1 MIEEKA
7 YGMQEI
13 NLGRQGE
20 NKARRVTF
28 DIAEKWRETY
38 GAGGSFSLI
47 VQREGDASPYPVALS
62 EEDGLLVWLV
72 ESADTAKSGEGR
84 AELRYTLGDV
94 IAKSQT
100 YRTRVR
106 AAMDESTVDPPEA
119 YQSWVDEV
127 LTAAA
132 GVESAVAKM
141 PYVDSTTGN
150 WFKWDAASG
159 AFADTGVP
167 ATGPQGEQGP
177 KGDTGEQGPKGD
189 TGATGPKGDTGATGP
204 QGPKGEKGETGA
216 TGAQGEQGIQGIQGI
231 QGPKGETGETG
242 STGPQGPKGDKGDAF
257 TYNDFTEEQLA
268 ALKGAKGDT
277 GERGPK
283 GETGDTGPRGLQGEK
298 GDTGETGPQGPKGD
312 TGDTGPQGPKGPQGE
327 QGVKGDTGAVGPQ
340 GPRGEQGIQGPKGD
354 TGSGFRVLGYYA
366 SKAALDAAKEATAV
380 AGDAYGVG
388 TGKPYDIYIFD
399 GVTNAFV
406 DNGPLQGAKGDKGDT
421 GAQGP
426 AGPAGADGAPGKDGA
441 TGPQGPQGEKGDT
454 GPQGPKG
461 EDGAPGKDGTNGTNG
476 KDGVTFTPSVSD
488 AGLLSWTNDG
498 GKTNPKSVNIKGQK
512 GDPGADGAPG
522 KDGDTGPQGPKGD
535 PGADGKTPVKG
546 TDYFTPADIE
556 EIAQEAAGKVDVSA
570 QISAHNT
577 SATAHS
583 DIRTALNGK
592 LDKTGDGSN
601 VTAAFTAATTR
612 ANISTGEKLSVLF
625 SKIAKWFADLGTLAF
640 KSTVAKSDLASD
652 VQTSLGKADS
662 ALQSYK
668 ETDPTVPEWAK
679 AKSKPSYTKSEVG
692 LGNVDNVKQYS
703 KSNPP
708 PYPVTSV
715 NGKTGAV
722 TVPTVSVPSTT
733 AILKGNG
740 SGGIVAA
747 TRGSDYI
754 ASGNIVKQTLVSAET
769 DPTEN
774 YAINWL
780 FG

>member
-1 MIEEKA
+1 MRTIEVKELA
-7 YGMQEI
+7 YLP
-13 NLGRQGE
+13 LGRQGE
-20 NKARRVTF
+20 NKAQRIVWPG
-28 DIAEKWRETY
+28 IADSWARLY
-38 GAGGSFSLI
+38 GEGVFALT
-47 VQREGDASPYPVALS
+47 VLREGDSAPYPASLKSENGDVIWTLS
-62 EEDGLLVWLV
+62 N
-72 ESADTAKSGEGR
+72 ADTARAGEGM
-84 AELRYTLGDV
+84 AELTYTVGGA
-94 IAKSQT
+94 IAKS
-100 YRTRVR
+100 RTWR
-106 AAMDESTVDPPEA
+106 TVVEPSLSANGTTEPPEA

-127 LTAAA
+127 LSAA
-132 GVESAVAKM
+132 GVESAVSKM

-189 TGATGPKGDTGATGP
+189 TGATGPKGDTGATGA
-204 QGPKGEKGETGA
+204 QGPKGEKGDTGA
-216 TGAQGEQGIQGIQGI
+216 TGAQGPQGEQGIQGVQGI
-231 QGPKGETGETG
+231 QGPKGDTGETG

-257 TYNDFTEEQLA
+257 TYDDFTEAQLA

-283 GETGDTGPRGLQGEK
+283 GETGDTGPQ
-298 GDTGETGPQGPKGD
+298 GPQGDKGD
-312 TGDTGPQGPKGPQGE
+312 TGDTGPQGPKGDTGETGPQGPQGE

-340 GPRGEQGIQGPKGD
+340 GPQGEQGIQGPKGD

-366 SKAALDAAKEATAV
+366 SKAALDAAHKATAK

-388 TGKPYDIYIFD
+388 TGEPYDIYIFD

-426 AGPAGADGAPGKDGA
+426 AGPAGADGAPGKDGE

-592 LDKTGDGSN
+592 LDKTGNGSN

-612 ANISTGEKLSVLF
+612 ANIATGEKLSVLF
-625 SKIAKWFADLGTLAF
+625 GKIAKWFADLGTLAF

-662 ALQSYK
+662 ALQSYT
-668 ETDPTVPEWAK
+668 ESDPTVPEWAK
-679 AKSKPSYTKSEVG
+679 AARKPSYTKSEVG

-703 KSNPP
+703 KNNPP

-722 TVPTVSVPSTT
+722 TVPTVSVPSTS

-754 ASGNIVKQTLVSAET
+754 ASGNIVKQTLVNVET
-769 DPTEN
+769 TPTEN

>member
-28 DIAEKWRETY
+28 DIAEKWREVY
-38 GAGGSFSLI
+38 GAGGSFSMI

-106 AAMDESTVDPPEA
+106 AAMDESTADPPEA

-132 GVESAVAKM
+132 GVESAVSKM
-141 PYVDSTTGN
+141 PYVDSATGN
-150 WFKWDAASG
+150 WFKWDAEKN
-159 AFADTGVP
+159 AFADTGIP

-177 KGDTGEQGPKGD
+177 KGDTGEQGPKGETGAIGPKGD
-189 TGATGPKGDTGATGP
+189 TGATGTQGPKGEKGDTGATGP
-204 QGPKGEKGETGA
+204 QGP
-216 TGAQGEQGIQGIQGI
+216 QGKQGVQGIQGI
-231 QGPKGETGETG
+231 QGPKGDAGETG
-242 STGPQGPKGDKGDAF
+242 SAGPQGPKGDKGDAF
-257 TYNDFTEEQLA
+257 TYDDFTEAQLA
-268 ALKGAKGDT
+268 ALKGDKGDT

-283 GETGDTGPRGLQGEK
+283 GETGDTGPQ
-298 GDTGETGPQGPKGD
+298 GPQGEKGD
-312 TGDTGPQGPKGPQGE
+312 TGDTGPQGPKGDTGETGPQGPQGE

-340 GPRGEQGIQGPKGD
+340 GPQGEQGIQGPKGD

-366 SKAALDAAKEATAV
+366 SKAALDAAHKATAK

-388 TGKPYDIYIFD
+388 TGEPYDIYIFD
-399 GVTNAFV
+399 GVTNAFI

-426 AGPAGADGAPGKDGA
+426 AGPAGPAGADGAPGKDGA
-441 TGPQGPQGEKGDT
+441 TGLQGPQGEKGDT

-461 EDGAPGKDGTNGTNG
+461 EDGAPGKDGTNGANG

-498 GKTNPKSVNIKGQK
+498 GKTNPKSVNIKGPK
-512 GDPGADGAPG
+512 GDAGADGAPG
-522 KDGDTGPQGPKGD
+522 KDGGTGPQGPKGD
-535 PGADGKTPVKG
+535 PGADGKDGG
-546 TDYFTPADIE
+546 TGPQGPQGNPGVDGKDGTTFTPS
-556 EIAQEAAGKVDVSA
+556 VSA
-570 QISAHNT
+570 SGDLSWTNDGGKDNP
-577 SATAHS
+577 ATVNLKGPKG
-583 DIRTALNGK
+583 D
-592 LDKTGDGSN
+592 TGPQGPQGEQGEQGPQGPAGPVN
-601 VTAAFTAATTR
+601 VPA
-612 ANISTGEKLSVLF
+612 
-625 SKIAKWFADLGTLAF
+625 
-640 KSTVAKSDLASD
+640 
-652 VQTSLGKADS
+652 
-662 ALQSYK
+662 
-668 ETDPTVPEWAK
+668 
-679 AKSKPSYTKSEVG
+679 
-692 LGNVDNVKQYS
+692 
-703 KSNPP
+703 
-708 PYPVTSV
+708 
-715 NGKTGAV
+715 
-722 TVPTVSVPSTT
+722 TT

-754 ASGNIVKQTLVSAET
+754 ASGNITKQTLVATET
-769 DPTEN
+769 TPTEN
-774 YAINWL
+774 YAINWY
-780 FG
+780 FK